1 MKFYHRGVIKHGR
14 GNQCLKQTVFEY
26 ETMNVKKDEDLSR
39 VLKCK
44 QIKKDILELS
54 SKPLKRAKGS
64 TVFEHETMNV
74 KKDEDRSRLLKCKQI
89 KKDVQELSC
98 KPLKRKAQ
106 QIRYRI
112 QSK

>member
-1 MKFYHRGVIKHGR
+1 MKFYHRGVRKHGR

-44 QIKKDILELS
+44 QIKKD
-54 SKPLKRAKGS
+54 
-64 TVFEHETMNV
+64 
-74 KKDEDRSRLLKCKQI
+74 
-89 KKDVQELSC
+89 VQELSC
-98 KPLKRKAQ
+98 ETLKRKAQ